1 MDKTPMEME
10 MPVVESLNQSKD
22 TLINQQQVQ
31 KLYIV
36 LPAYNEEGN
45 LPSLLQRIINTMAYT
60 PVSSYEVIV
69 VNDGSKDKTL
79 EIAKDWATKMP
90 LRVVNHPVNKGLG
103 QTIRDGLFTA
113 SQITTER
120 DIVVALDADDT
131 QPPELI
137 PRMIQ
142 QIREGHDVVIASRF
156 QKGARVIGLTRFREV
171 MSVGASWVF
180 RLLFPIRGVR
190 DFTCGFRAY
199 RAATLKKAF
208 AHYGDD
214 KFIDQEGFQCMVD
227 ILLKLRKLD
236 VVFGEL
242 PFILRYDFKEGESK
256 MNVSKTVK
264 NTFGLIW
271 KRWFE

>member
-1 MDKTPMEME
+1 M
-10 MPVVESLNQSKD
+10 
-22 TLINQQQVQ
+22 Q

-45 LPSLLQRIINTMAYT
+45 LPSLLQRIKDTMDFT
-60 PVSSYEVIV
+60 PISSYEVVV
-69 VNDGSKDKTL
+69 VNDGSKDRTL
-79 EIAKDWATKMP
+79 EIATNWKKNMP
-90 LRVVNHPVNKGLG
+90 VNVVNHPINKGLG

-113 SQITTER
+113 SQAANPN
-120 DIVVALDADDT
+120 DIIISLDADDT

-142 QIREGHDVVIASRF
+142 QIREGHDVIIASRF
-156 QKGARVIGLTRFREV
+156 QKGARVMGLSRFREM
-171 MSVGASWVF
+171 MSVGASWMF
-180 RLLFPIRGVR
+180 RILFPIRGVR

-199 RAATLKKAF
+199 KASVLQKAF
-208 AHYGDD
+208 AHYGND

-264 NTFGLIW
+264 NTCLLYTSPSP
-271 KRWFE
+271 RD

>member
-1 MDKTPMEME
+1 M
-10 MPVVESLNQSKD
+10 
-22 TLINQQQVQ
+22 Q

-45 LPSLLQRIINTMAYT
+45 LPSLFQRIINTMQHT
-60 PVSSYEVIV
+60 PVNSYEVVI

-79 EIAKDWATKMP
+79 EIAHEWAKKMP
-90 LRVVNHPVNKGLG
+90 MNVVNHPVNKGLG

-113 SQITTER
+113 SQAANEQ
-120 DIVVALDADDT
+120 DIVIALDADDT

-156 QKGARVIGLTRFREV
+156 QKGARVMGLSRFRELT
-171 MSVGASWVF
+171 SVGASWMF
-180 RLLFPIRGVR
+180 RILFPIRGVR

-199 RAATLKKAF
+199 RASTLKKAF

-242 PFILRYDFKEGESK
+242 PFILRYDFKAGASK
-256 MNVSKTVK
+256 MNVMKTIK
-264 NTFGLIW
+264 NTLGLVVR
-271 KRWFE
+271 RWFE

>member
-1 MDKTPMEME
+1 METLVGKLPNPSKT
-10 MPVVESLNQSKD
+10 SSK
-22 TLINQQQVQ
+22 QQAPQTQ
-31 KLYIV
+31 KLFIV

-60 PVSSYEVIV
+60 PVSSYEVVV
-69 VNDGSKDKTL
+69 VNDGSKDNTL
-79 EIAKDWATKMP
+79 TIAQQWAKKMP
-90 LRVVNHPVNKGLG
+90 INVVNHPINKGLG

-113 SQITTER
+113 SQAADQQ
-120 DIVVALDADDT
+120 DIIIALDADDT

-156 QKGARVIGLTRFREV
+156 QKGARVMGLSRFRELT
-171 MSVGASWVF
+171 SVGASWLF
-180 RLLFPIRGVR
+180 RILFPIRGVR

-199 RAATLKKAF
+199 RATTLKKAF
-208 AHYGDD
+208 AHYGDEQ
-214 KFIDQEGFQCMVD
+214 FIDQEGFQCMVD

-242 PFILRYDFKEGESK
+242 PFILRYDFKAGASK
-256 MNVSKTVK
+256 MNVGKTIK
-264 NTFGLIW
+264 NTLRLVVR
-271 KRWFE
+271 RWLE